1 MKTLS
6 TIGMTVTLATLLAVS
21 AWAGP
26 EAGGQTQPPTKASPQ
41 LIAKLQDASQES
53 LRNGRN
59 GNKNN
64 PAFGQKSAQIDDL
77 IDRLKGGEQVNPAE
91 IDKALEPAHVW

>member
-6 TIGMTVTLATLLAVS
+6 TIAVISASATLLAIS
-21 AWAGP
+21 AWAAPDGKTS
-26 EAGGQTQPPTKASPQ
+26 AQAQASPQ
-41 LIAKLQDASQES
+41 LVAKLQDASQEA

-77 IDRLKGGEQVNPAE
+77 IDRLKSGEQVDPSE